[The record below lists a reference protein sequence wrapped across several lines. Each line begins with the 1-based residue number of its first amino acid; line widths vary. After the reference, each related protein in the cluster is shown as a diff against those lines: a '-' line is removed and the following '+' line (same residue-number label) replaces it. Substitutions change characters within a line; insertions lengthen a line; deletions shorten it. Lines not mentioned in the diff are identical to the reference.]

1 MSTFLNIIKILVVVY
16 LILLTLLYLFQDR
29 LIFFAQPISN
39 PFVSRF
45 SDDEIRFDHDGIFL
59 HGWLIRKGSHAQ
71 SPLIIYYGGN
81 AEEVSGNLLDLERF
95 PPASL
100 LLMNYRGYGKS
111 TGKPSEDNLVSDAI
125 FVFDEI
131 VRKEGIDPRQ
141 VLLMGRSLGS
151 GVAVQVAAQR
161 TVGGLIL
168 VTPFDSLVEVA
179 RSHYPIF
186 PVGLAIRHRFESAQL
201 APKIKAPALI
211 LMGSAD
217 RIVPNRHSKALAK
230 SWGGSVNVITI
241 QNADHNSIHL
251 VTDYW
256 SAISD
261 FVKENAS
268 FPGAEFITKQISPTA
283 PLALDLS
290 GKEKHK

>member
-1 MSTFLNIIKILVVVY
+1 MSGTCPDRSLVVSNQLTYPGTRFEGDKMSTFLNIIKILAVIY
-16 LILLTLLYLFQDR
+16 LIVLVLIYFFQDR

-45 SDDEIRFDHDGIFL
+45 SGNEVTFDRNGIHL
-59 HGWLIRKGSHAQ
+59 HGWLIKNDNLA
-71 SPLIIYYGGN
+71 PLIIYYGGN

-95 PPASL
+95 PSASF

-111 TGKPSEDNLVSDAI
+111 TGKASEEALISDALFI
-125 FVFDEI
+125 FDEI
-131 VRKEGIDPRQ
+131 IKKESIDRNQ
-141 VLLMGRSLGS
+141 VILMGRSLGS

-186 PVGLAIRHRFESAQL
+186 PVRLAIRHRFESEKV
-201 APKIKAPALI
+201 APNIKAPALI

-217 RIVPNRHSKALAK
+217 RIVPNRHSKALAQ
-230 SWGGSVNVITI
+230 SWGGPVDTVTI
-241 QNADHNSIHL
+241 QGSDHNSIQL
-251 VTDYW
+251 FPEYW
-256 SAISD
+256 SAIGD
-261 FVKENAS
+261 YMKGI
-268 FPGAEFITKQISPTA
+268 P
-283 PLALDLS
+283 
-290 GKEKHK
+290 